1 MKDTSVII
9 ISIFLYVAFAA
20 LIWYFLFKFSLEGFN
35 YFPLAHQSFYTMLTL
50 LTTANFPD
58 VMLPAYY
65 ESRINCLFFIGYLVF
80 GLYFLQN
87 ILLAVVFDNYKRQ
100 LVEKVDDHTE
110 TRVKYISE
118 YFDSFDR
125 DKKGVLSLA
134 KGKLFFA

>member
-1 MKDTSVII
+1 
-9 ISIFLYVAFAA
+9 
-20 LIWYFLFKFSLEGFN
+20 
-35 YFPLAHQSFYTMLTL
+35 MLTL

-100 LVEKVDDHTE
+100 LVEKVDHHTE
-110 TRVKYISE
+110 TRVQYISE

-134 KGKLFFA
+134 KGK